1 MVSED
6 LRYTFYALRRG
17 QFMSEASNTALD
29 WLKESLSEMWEKEIW
44 PPSSP
49 GCNGVL
55 RQGHH
60 GEGLQEF

>member
-1 MVSED
+1 
-6 LRYTFYALRRG
+6 
-17 QFMSEASNTALD
+17 MSEASNTALD

-60 GEGLQEF
+60 GEGLQEFYVHY